1 MSDGRPTVKT
11 ATEARQGRTTGVV
24 RWVLGISLTRRNCR
38 HDRRVRR
45 IVGSAI
51 TIVQILA
58 RAKRAS
64 SLTFFNGSAVEWPE
78 G

>member
-24 RWVLGISLTRRNCR
+24 RWVLGVSLTLAIVAMIIAFAYRR
-38 HDRRVRR
+38 
-45 IVGSAI
+45 SAS
-51 TIVQILA
+51 TIVQILV

-64 SLTFFNGSAVEWPE
+64 SLTFFSGSAAEWPE